1 MHVSIS
7 SLGHPTRVDPSLHPH
22 SGKSEGFSK
31 VVLAFKLMS
40 FKKEE
45 EEKRKSVQSIR
56 IWSFIIFFSDWH
68 RLRKDTKKRKKEKMP
83 ISQMHIWLYA

>member
-56 IWSFIIFFSDWH
+56 I
-68 RLRKDTKKRKKEKMP
+68 
-83 ISQMHIWLYA
+83 